1 MEYGIQ
7 MYSLRDITP
16 NDLEGALR
24 EVARMGYR
32 FVEFA
37 GFFGHSAADV
47 RRMLDTY
54 GLEVSGTH
62 TRLGEL
68 MPDTLEQT
76 IAYHKEIG
84 NKNII
89 IPHADFSTKETL
101 DNVIAQIN
109 EVQPALAAAGI
120 TLGYHNHHYE
130 FIKTDYDV
138 IVHHE
143 LQTRTN
149 VDFEIDTY
157 WAFVAGED
165 PIAVLERLKGRVHV
179 IHVKDG
185 IPGEK
190 GTSLGLGKAPV
201 EAVVRYAAENGIRMV
216 VESEGCEP
224 TGLEEVGRC
233 IEYLNGLN
241 V

>member
-1 MEYGIQ
+1 MEYGLQ
-7 MYSLRDITP
+7 MFSLRDITP
-16 NDLEGALR
+16 TDLEGALR
-24 EVARMGYR
+24 RVAEMGYR

-37 GFFGHSAADV
+37 GFFGHSAAEV

-62 TRLGEL
+62 TRLCEL
-68 MPDTLEQT
+68 APDVIEQT

-84 NKNII
+84 NQNII
-89 IPHADFSTKETL
+89 IPNADFSTKEAL
-101 DNVIAQIN
+101 DHVIELIN
-109 EVQPALAAAGI
+109 EAQPKLAAEGI

-130 FIKTDYDV
+130 FIKTDYDCL
-138 IVHHE
+138 IHHE
-143 LQTRTN
+143 LQTRTS

-165 PIAVLERLKGRVHV
+165 PIAVLERLGDRVHV
-179 IHVKDG
+179 IHLKDG

-201 EAVVRYAAENGIRMV
+201 EAVVRYAAAHGIRMV

-224 TGLEEVGRC
+224 SGLEEVGRC
-233 IEYLNGLN
+233 MDYLRSID